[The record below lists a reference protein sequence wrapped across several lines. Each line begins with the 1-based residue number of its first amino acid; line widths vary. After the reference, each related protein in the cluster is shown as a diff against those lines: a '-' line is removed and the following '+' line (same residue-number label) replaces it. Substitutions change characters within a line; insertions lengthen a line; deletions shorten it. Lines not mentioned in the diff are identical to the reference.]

1 MSNGVVTHPLPA
13 AFLRFGYLQ
22 SIIVDDGDD
31 GGDSDDDK
39 LNGKKFQ
46 KQFVGFKDLLLLL
59 LYACAHTC
67 HFSVCTS
74 GLPVT
79 AMQVDI
85 LESRAQISSSWVHTS
100 REQSLIILSLE
111 P

>member
-46 KQFVGFKDLLLLL
+46 K
-59 LYACAHTC
+59 
-67 HFSVCTS
+67 VC
-74 GLPVT
+74 
-79 AMQVDI
+79 
-85 LESRAQISSSWVHTS
+85 RF
-100 REQSLIILSLE
+100 
-111 P
+111 